1 MLISA
6 AFFSLLLGIFTPSE
20 WLLPLLRFDGTIS
33 MVVPEKCNLCLS
45 DSVVDNGTTSE
56 GAGLPAHCGRGEQ
69 RDLAHL
75 PLWFHCCCLILG
87 TTSRFFE
94 ATLARG
100 AAEQPVAGSLQQW
113 EDINPATLFRLHRFI
128 RPGAVPLGRGR

>member
-1 MLISA
+1 MLIRA
-6 AFFSLLLGIFTPSE
+6 AFFFAFGNIYPLRVVTTIPPVWRDHLYGCTGKVQSLLVRLCSRQWQHFRRC
-20 WLLPLLRFDGTIS
+20 WLASPLWSWET
-33 MVVPEKCNLCLS
+33 
-45 DSVVDNGTTSE
+45 E
-56 GAGLPAHCGRGEQ
+56 GPAP
-69 RDLAHL
+69 

-94 ATLARG
+94 ATFARG

-128 RPGAVPLGRGR
+128 RPGVVPLGRGR